1 MVGSLFSNRPR
12 VTGSN
17 CKTSCFACEDFSA
30 DDFSLLTGLLCGALT
45 IGSGLLKASIGSTRG
60 GGGVSLGACPSNG
73 VISIGWEASI
83 GSGSMLIFGEIS
95 WGCSQT
101 GSIVGALFCA
111 GRVCCGI

>member
-12 VTGSN
+12 MTGSN
-17 CKTSCFACEDFSA
+17 CKTSCFACADFSA
-30 DDFSLLTGLLCGALT
+30 DDFSLLTGLLCAALT

-83 GSGSMLIFGEIS
+83 VSGSMLIFGATS
-95 WGCSQT
+95 CDCFHP
-101 GSIVGALFCA
+101 GSIVGAVLCA
-111 GRVCCGI
+111 VIVC